1 MPLPS
6 DPEQAELRAPPAEL
20 EALLSRQLCPVALQA
35 RPAATT
41 PLTPPLTTPLTS
53 PPTPPV
59 TTPVT
64 TPG

>member
-6 DPEQAELRAPPAEL
+6 DPEQAELCAPPAEL

-41 PLTPPLTTPLTS
+41 PLTTPL
-53 PPTPPV
+53 